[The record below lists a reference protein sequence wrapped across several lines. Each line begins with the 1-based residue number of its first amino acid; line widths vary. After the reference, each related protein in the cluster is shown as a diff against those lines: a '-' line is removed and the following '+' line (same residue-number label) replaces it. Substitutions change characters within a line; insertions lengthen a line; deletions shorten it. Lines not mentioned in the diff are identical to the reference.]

1 MRNQTEQIRD
11 FLHALFVRHDI
22 IEIRPFETWTDAGG
36 RKRSRSIRHGRLW
49 CSRDQVIDRFETLER
64 LNQEKRA
71 NIFFGVNP
79 RRKAGGGKKL
89 HVRLARSVWT
99 DLDDMSVDDARQ
111 RVCSANMPKPSLLV
125 DSGHGVHAYWL
136 LDEPVEFRRHAERAA
151 FERKLKT
158 IYQRLGADSTQDV
171 SRLLRLPGFLNVK
184 NVRNSQE
191 PKRSVLVDCNGRK
204 HSLDAIASGWSDT
217 GEKDA
222 PNRRQ
227 VQRLGGI
234 DQGTSRR
241 NAESANRAQAVVRQL
256 EKPVEDRSRR
266 DFAVVC
272 KLVRLGLSDNEVW
285 SLVQQYSKFASNG
298 EQYFRITVANARSAT
313 TRQRH
318 FR

>member
-1 MRNQTEQIRD
+1 MRKRAEQVRN
-11 FLHALFVRHDI
+11 FLHALFERHDI
-22 IEIRPFETWTDAGG
+22 IEIRAIETWTDAGG
-36 RKRSRSIRHGRLW
+36 RKRSRSIQHGRLW
-49 CSRDQVIDRFETLER
+49 CSRDEVIDRVETLEH

-79 RRKAGGGKKL
+79 RCKAGGGKKQ

-99 DLDDMSVDDARQ
+99 DLDDISVDDARQ
-111 RVCSANMPKPSLLV
+111 RVCSAKMPKPSLLV

-136 LDEPVEFRRHAERAA
+136 LDEPVEFRRKEKRAG

-184 NVRNSQE
+184 NARNGE
-191 PKRSVLVDCNGRK
+191 EATRCVLVDCNGRK

-217 GEKDA
+217 GEKDV
-222 PNRRQ
+222 RKRY
-227 VQRLGGI
+227 QRLAGVGCERLRRSNE
-234 DQGTSRR
+234 SRDFV
-241 NAESANRAQAVVRQL
+241 NSLVRQL